1 MGGDLNLKKSWH
13 PVLMSNQRR
22 VWEEEKK
29 ALDERKRTEQR
40 IKELKEERAKEEI
53 QAKLEA
59 AGSRKRVD
67 RVDWMYQGPSSGQA
81 GTTEE
86 MEGYLLG
93 KRRIDGLI
101 KGTENKKLEKQASED
116 SFMALQHA
124 NTLRDTA
131 AKIREDPMLAIKK
144 QEQAAYEAMMN
155 DPIKRRQLLALAG
168 KGEEKKEKEKKHRRH
183 HHRHRDGSDDERRH
197 KRRRREGDDGH
208 KSSRSERR
216 RRSDSYSRSPLPDRR
231 RDRSRSP
238 VTRRERS
245 PVPVRRRDSFDRPL
259 RRRSASPEEPGRSRP
274 ERSRSPVT
282 RRERSRSPIPRRDR
296 SRSPITRRDRSPF
309 PARRRDSFDRPP
321 RRRSASPEE
330 RGRSRP
336 DRERDYMRTQRR
348 NSSSVDSRS
357 PTPEPRRISP
367 DRRASYHVGRGGRD
381 FNNNSG
387 YRRNYDDRRNGG
399 GYDRRDDRRP
409 PVGPSKESTE
419 DKEAER
425 QRKLAAM
432 QEEASKLDI
441 DREKR
446 LAALAEQEKADREA
460 EDRARAKSSKYT
472 DKGAFISGV
481 RQKADDKGLADRI
494 GRGRQGFQ
502 RSDVE

>member
-131 AKIREDPMLAIKK
+131 AKVREDPMLAIKK

-168 KGEEKKEKEKKHRRH
+168 KGEEKKEKKEKKHRRH
-183 HHRHRDGSDDERRH
+183 HHRHRDDSDDERRH
-197 KRRRREGDDGH
+197 KRRRREDDDGH
-208 KSSRSERR
+208 RSSRTEHRR
-216 RRSDSYSRSPLPDRR
+216 RRSDSYSRSPSPVRR

-238 VTRRERS
+238 VS
-245 PVPVRRRDSFDRPL
+245 
-259 RRRSASPEEPGRSRP
+259 
-274 ERSRSPVT
+274 
-282 RRERSRSPIPRRDR
+282 RRDR
-296 SRSPITRRDRSPF
+296 SRSPVLKRERSRSPASRRDRPRSPVTRRDRSPS
-309 PARRRDSFDRPP
+309 PVRRRDSFDRPP

-336 DRERDYMRTQRR
+336 DRERDYVRTRRR
-348 NSSSVDSRS
+348 NSSSIDSRS
-357 PTPEPRRISP
+357 PTPEPRRRSP
-367 DRRASYHVGRGGRD
+367 DRRASYPAGRGGHDNRS
-381 FNNNSG
+381 NGANGWS
-387 YRRNYDDRRNGG
+387 YDSRRNGG
-399 GYDRRDDRRP
+399 GYERRDDRRP
-409 PVGPSKESTE
+409 QGAGSKESSE
-419 DKEAER
+419 GKEAER
-425 QRKLAAM
+425 QRKLAEM
-432 QEEASKLDI
+432 QQEASRLDI

-446 LAALAEQEKADREA
+446 LAALAEQEKADHEA
-460 EDRARAKSSKYT
+460 ENRARAKSSKYT

-481 RQKADDKGLADRI
+481 RQKADGKGLADRI

-502 RSDVE
+502 RAEE

>member
-131 AKIREDPMLAIKK
+131 AKVREDPMLAIKK

-168 KGEEKKEKEKKHRRH
+168 KGEEKKEKKEKKHRRH
-183 HHRHRDGSDDERRH
+183 HHRHRDDSDDERRH
-197 KRRRREGDDGH
+197 KRRRREDDDGH
-208 KSSRSERR
+208 RSSRTEHRR
-216 RRSDSYSRSPLPDRR
+216 RRSDSYSRSPSPVRR
-231 RDRSRSP
+231 RDRSR
-238 VTRRERS
+238 
-245 PVPVRRRDSFDRPL
+245 
-259 RRRSASPEEPGRSRP
+259 
-274 ERSRSPVT
+274 
-282 RRERSRSPIPRRDR
+282 
-296 SRSPITRRDRSPF
+296 
-309 PARRRDSFDRPP
+309 FDRPP

-336 DRERDYMRTQRR
+336 NRERDYVRTRRR
-348 NSSSVDSRS
+348 NSSSIDSRS
-357 PTPEPRRISP
+357 STPEPRRRSP
-367 DRRASYHVGRGGRD
+367 DRRASYPAGRGGYDNR
-381 FNNNSG
+381 NNGANGWS
-387 YRRNYDDRRNGG
+387 YDNRRNGG
-399 GYDRRDDRRP
+399 GYERRDDRRP
-409 PVGPSKESTE
+409 QGRPSKESGE
-419 DKEAER
+419 GKEAER
-425 QRKLAAM
+425 QRKLAEM
-432 QEEASKLDI
+432 QQEASRLDI

-446 LAALAEQEKADREA
+446 LAALEEQERADREA
-460 EDRARAKSSKYT
+460 ENRARAKSSKYT

-502 RSDVE
+502 RAEE

>member
-13 PVLMSNQRR
+13 PVLMSNQKR

-29 ALDERKRTEQR
+29 ALDERKRTDQR

-101 KGTENKKLEKQASED
+101 KGTEHKKLEKQAAED
-116 SFMALQHA
+116 SFMALQNA

-131 AKIREDPMLAIKK
+131 AKVREDPMLAIKR

-168 KGEEKKEKEKKHRRH
+168 QGEDVKVKKEKKHRRH
-183 HHRHRDGSDDERRH
+183 HHRHRDDSDDERRH
-197 KRRRREGDDGH
+197 KRRRRDDEERGH
-208 KSSRSERR
+208 RSSRSEHPR
-216 RRSDSYSRSPLPDRR
+216 RRSPSYSRSP
-231 RDRSRSP
+231 S
-238 VTRRERS
+238 
-245 PVPVRRRDSFDRPL
+245 PVRRRDSVDKDRRP
-259 RRRSASPEEPGRSRP
+259 RSASPDDRG
-274 ERSRSPVT
+274 
-282 RRERSRSPIPRRDR
+282 RDR
-296 SRSPITRRDRSPF
+296 LDRTRDH
-309 PARRRDSFDRPP
+309 ARR
-321 RRRSASPEE
+321 
-330 RGRSRP
+330 
-336 DRERDYMRTQRR
+336 RR

-357 PTPEPRRISP
+357 PPPDRRRRSP
-367 DRRASYHVGRGGRD
+367 DRRKSYPAAR
-381 FNNNSG
+381 
-387 YRRNYDDRRNGG
+387 DDRANGYG
-399 GYDRRDDRRP
+399 WNGRHDNRRDEGQGRRDDRRP
-409 PVGPSKESTE
+409 AREEPAE
-419 DKEAER
+419 DREAER

-432 QEEASKLDI
+432 QQDASSLDL

-446 LAALAEQEKADREA
+446 LAALEERERADREA
-460 EDRARAKSSKYT
+460 EERSRAKSSKYG
-472 DKGAFISGV
+472 DKGDFIHGLN
-481 RQKADDKGLADRI
+481 RKAGDMGLADRI
-494 GRGRQGFQ
+494 GRGRQGLQKDF
-502 RSDVE
+502 E

>member
-93 KRRIDGLI
+93 KRRIDGVI

-168 KGEEKKEKEKKHRRH
+168 KGDEKKEKKEKRHRRH
-183 HHRHRDGSDDERRH
+183 HHRHRDDSDDERRH
-197 KRRRREGDDGH
+197 KRRRREDGEGH

-216 RRSDSYSRSPLPDRR
+216 RRSDSYSRSPSPVRR

-245 PVPVRRRDSFDRPL
+245 
-259 RRRSASPEEPGRSRP
+259 
-274 ERSRSPVT
+274 
-282 RRERSRSPIPRRDR
+282 RSPISRRDR
-296 SRSPITRRDRSPF
+296 SRSPITRRNRSPS
-309 PARRRDSFDRPP
+309 PVRRRDSFDRPQ

-336 DRERDYMRTQRR
+336 DRERDYIRTRRR
-348 NSSSVDSRS
+348 NSSSIDSRS
-357 PTPEPRRISP
+357 PTPEPRRRSP
-367 DRRASYHVGRGGRD
+367 DRRASYPASRDGRD
-381 FNNNSG
+381 FRSNGANG
-387 YRRNYDDRRNGG
+387 CNYDDRRNGS

-409 PVGPSKESTE
+409 PAGPSKGSTE

-425 QRKLAAM
+425 QRKLAEM
-432 QEEASKLDI
+432 QEEASKLDV

-446 LAALAEQEKADREA
+446 LAALAEREKADREA

>member
-131 AKIREDPMLAIKK
+131 AKVREDPMLAIKK

-168 KGEEKKEKEKKHRRH
+168 KGEEKKDKKEKKHRRH
-183 HHRHRDGSDDERRH
+183 HHRHRDDSDDERRH
-197 KRRRREGDDGH
+197 KRRRREDGDGH
-208 KSSRSERR
+208 RSSRTEHRR
-216 RRSDSYSRSPLPDRR
+216 RRSDSYSRERSRSPASR
-231 RDRSRSP
+231 RDRPRSP
-238 VTRRERS
+238 VTRRDRS
-245 PVPVRRRDSFDRPL
+245 PSAVRRRDSFDRL
-259 RRRSASPEEPGRSRP
+259 
-274 ERSRSPVT
+274 
-282 RRERSRSPIPRRDR
+282 
-296 SRSPITRRDRSPF
+296 
-309 PARRRDSFDRPP
+309 P

-336 DRERDYMRTQRR
+336 DRERDYVRTRRR
-348 NSSSVDSRS
+348 NSSSIDSRS
-357 PTPEPRRISP
+357 PTPEPRRRSP
-367 DRRASYHVGRGGRD
+367 DRRASYPAGRGGHDNR
-381 FNNNSG
+381 NNGANGWS
-387 YRRNYDDRRNGG
+387 YDSRRNGG
-399 GYDRRDDRRP
+399 GYERRDDRRP
-409 PVGPSKESTE
+409 QGAGSKGSSEG
-419 DKEAER
+419 KEAER
-425 QRKLAAM
+425 QRKLAEM
-432 QEEASKLDI
+432 QQEASRLDI

-446 LAALAEQEKADREA
+446 LAALAEQEKADYEA
-460 EDRARAKSSKYT
+460 ENRARAKSSKYT

-481 RQKADDKGLADRI
+481 RQKADGKGLADRI

-502 RSDVE
+502 RAEE

>member
-53 QAKLEA
+53 QNKLEA

-101 KGTENKKLEKQASED
+101 KGTEHKKLEKQASED

-124 NTLRDTA
+124 NTVRDTA
-131 AKIREDPMLAIKK
+131 SKIREDPMLAIKR

-155 DPIKRRQLLALAG
+155 DPVKRRQLLAIAG
-168 KGEEKKEKEKKHRRH
+168 GAGAVEENKPKKEKRHRRH
-183 HHRHRDGSDDERRH
+183 HHRHHDDSDDERRH
-197 KRRRREGDDGH
+197 KRRRRDDDDRGH
-208 KSSRSERR
+208 RSSRSEHRR
-216 RRSDSYSRSPLPDRR
+216 RRSPSYSRSPSPVARNGSYEKSRRPRSASPEDRGRGKADREREYDSRRRRNTSSVDSQSSSPDRR
-231 RDRSRSP
+231 RDSGDRRKSYPTSRNDREYRGNGAG
-238 VTRRERS
+238 RRNE
-245 PVPVRRRDSFDRPL
+245 
-259 RRRSASPEEPGRSRP
+259 
-274 ERSRSPVT
+274 
-282 RRERSRSPIPRRDR
+282 
-296 SRSPITRRDRSPF
+296 
-309 PARRRDSFDRPP
+309 PAR
-321 RRRSASPEE
+321 
-330 RGRSRP
+330 
-336 DRERDYMRTQRR
+336 
-348 NSSSVDSRS
+348 
-357 PTPEPRRISP
+357 
-367 DRRASYHVGRGGRD
+367 
-381 FNNNSG
+381 
-387 YRRNYDDRRNGG
+387 YDDRRNGG
-399 GYDRRDDRRP
+399 YDRRGDRNP
-409 PVGPSKESTE
+409 QEGQNNGASEE
-419 DKEAER
+419 KEAER

-432 QEEASKLDI
+432 QQDASNLDM

-446 LAALAEQEKADREA
+446 LAALAEQEKADCEA
-460 EDRARAKSSKYT
+460 EDRARAKSSKYST
-472 DKGAFISGV
+472 KGDFINGLN
-481 RQKADDKGLADRI
+481 RQAGDISLADRI

-502 RSDVE
+502 KDDE

>member
-67 RVDWMYQGPSSGQA
+67 RVDWMYQGPASGTA

-116 SFMALQHA
+116 TFMALQNA

-131 AKIREDPMLAIKK
+131 AKVREDPMLAIKR

-168 KGEEKKEKEKKHRRH
+168 KGENKKEKKEKKRRHHRH
-183 HHRHRDGSDDERRH
+183 HHRHRDDSDDERSR
-197 KRRRREGDDGH
+197 KRRRREDDNH
-208 KSSRSERR
+208 RSSRSERR
-216 RRSDSYSRSPLPDRR
+216 HRSDSYSRSPSPVRRRDSSPSPVRRRERSRSPVSRRERSRSPLPR

-238 VTRRERS
+238 VAKRDRS
-245 PVPVRRRDSFDRPL
+245 ASPVRRRDSFN
-259 RRRSASPEEPGRSRP
+259 
-274 ERSRSPVT
+274 
-282 RRERSRSPIPRRDR
+282 
-296 SRSPITRRDRSPF
+296 
-309 PARRRDSFDRPP
+309 RPP

-336 DRERDYMRTQRR
+336 GRERDYIRTQRR
-348 NSSSVDSRS
+348 NSSSIDSRS
-357 PTPEPRRISP
+357 PTPEPRRRSP
-367 DRRASYHVGRGGRD
+367 DRRASY
-381 FNNNSG
+381 SA
-387 YRRNYDDRRNGG
+387 
-399 GYDRRDDRRP
+399 RRDDRDNRGNGTNVRRYDNGRNGNGYERRDNQRP
-409 PVGPSKESTE
+409 QAGHSKESAE
-419 DKEAER
+419 EKEAER

-432 QEEASKLDI
+432 QQDASKLDV

-446 LAALAEQEKADREA
+446 LAALEEQEKADREA

-472 DKGAFISGV
+472 DKGAFISGLH
-481 RQKADDKGLADRI
+481 QKAGDKGLADRI

-502 RSDVE
+502 RADD

>member
-101 KGTENKKLEKQASED
+101 KGTENKKLEKKASED

-131 AKIREDPMLAIKK
+131 TKVREDPMLAIKK

-168 KGEEKKEKEKKHRRH
+168 KGEEKKEKKEKRHRRH
-183 HHRHRDGSDDERRH
+183 HHRHRDDSDDERRH
-197 KRRRREGDDGH
+197 KRRRREDDEGH
-208 KSSRSERR
+208 
-216 RRSDSYSRSPLPDRR
+216 
-231 RDRSRSP
+231 
-238 VTRRERS
+238 
-245 PVPVRRRDSFDRPL
+245 RDSFDRQQ
-259 RRRSASPEEPGRSRP
+259 
-274 ERSRSPVT
+274 
-282 RRERSRSPIPRRDR
+282 
-296 SRSPITRRDRSPF
+296 
-309 PARRRDSFDRPP
+309 

-330 RGRSRP
+330 RGRNRS
-336 DRERDYMRTQRR
+336 DRERDYIRTRRR
-348 NSSSVDSRS
+348 NSSSIDSRS
-357 PTPEPRRISP
+357 PTPEPRRRSP
-367 DRRASYHVGRGGRD
+367 DRRTSYPAGRGGRD
-381 FNNNSG
+381 FRNNGANG
-387 YRRNYDDRRNGG
+387 RNYDDRQNGG
-399 GYDRRDDRRP
+399 GYERRDDGKP
-409 PVGPSKESTE
+409 PVGPSKESAE

-446 LAALAEQEKADREA
+446 LAALAEREKADREA

-502 RSDVE
+502 RSDIE

>member
-116 SFMALQHA
+116 SFMALQHT

-155 DPIKRRQLLALAG
+155 DPIKRRQLLALAR
-168 KGEEKKEKEKKHRRH
+168 KGEEKKEKKEKRHRRH
-183 HHRHRDGSDDERRH
+183 HHRHRDDSEDERRH
-197 KRRRREGDDGH
+197 KRRRREDNEGH

-216 RRSDSYSRSPLPDRR
+216 RRSDSYSRSPSPVRR

-238 VTRRERS
+238 VARRQ
-245 PVPVRRRDSFDRPL
+245 
-259 RRRSASPEEPGRSRP
+259 
-274 ERSRSPVT
+274 
-282 RRERSRSPIPRRDR
+282 RSRSPISRRDR
-296 SRSPITRRDRSPF
+296 SRSPITRRDRSPS
-309 PARRRDSFDRPP
+309 PVRRRDSFDRPQG
-321 RRRSASPEE
+321 RRSASPEE

-336 DRERDYMRTQRR
+336 DRERDYIRTRRR
-348 NSSSVDSRS
+348 NSSSIDSRS
-357 PTPEPRRISP
+357 PTPEPRRRSP
-367 DRRASYHVGRGGRD
+367 DRRASYPAGRD
-381 FNNNSG
+381 SRDFRNNTANG
-387 YRRNYDDRRNGG
+387 RNYDDRRNGG
-399 GYDRRDDRRP
+399 GYERRDDRRP
-409 PVGPSKESTE
+409 PMGPSKESTE

-425 QRKLAAM
+425 QRKLAEM

-446 LAALAEQEKADREA
+446 LAALAEREKADREA

-472 DKGAFISGV
+472 DKGAFIGGV

>member
-13 PVLMSNQRR
+13 PVLMSNQKR

-59 AGSRKRVD
+59 AGSRKRID

-101 KGTENKKLEKQASED
+101 KGTEHKKLEKQSSQD
-116 SFMALQHA
+116 SFMALQNA

-131 AKIREDPMLAIKK
+131 SKIREDPMLAIKR

-168 KGEEKKEKEKKHRRH
+168 QGDEFNVKKEKKHRRH
-183 HHRHRDGSDDERRH
+183 HHRHRDESDDERRH
-197 KRRRREGDDGH
+197 KRRRRDDDERERDH
-208 KSSRSERR
+208 RSSRSEHRR
-216 RRSDSYSRSPLPDRR
+216 RRSPSYSRSP
-231 RDRSRSP
+231 S
-238 VTRRERS
+238 
-245 PVPVRRRDSFDRPL
+245 
-259 RRRSASPEEPGRSRP
+259 
-274 ERSRSPVT
+274 
-282 RRERSRSPIPRRDR
+282 
-296 SRSPITRRDRSPF
+296 
-309 PARRRDSFDRPP
+309 PARRRDSFGRDRRP
-321 RRRSASPEE
+321 RSVSPDDRGRERTERARDYDRRRRNTSSAGSRSASPD
-330 RGRSRP
+330 RGRR
-336 DRERDYMRTQRR
+336 
-348 NSSSVDSRS
+348 
-357 PTPEPRRISP
+357 SP
-367 DRRASYHVGRGGRD
+367 DRRRSYPAPRENG
-381 FNNNSG
+381 
-387 YRRNYDDRRNGG
+387 DRRG
-399 GYDRRDDRRP
+399 GYDRYDRYDNRRDGDYGRRDDR
-409 PVGPSKESTE
+409 PVRRQPSE
-419 DKEAER
+419 DREAER

-432 QEEASKLDI
+432 QEDASNLDV

-446 LAALAEQEKADREA
+446 LAALEVREREIREA
-460 EDRARAKSSKYT
+460 EDKARAKSSKYG
-472 DKGAFISGV
+472 DKGDFVHGLN
-481 RQKADDKGLADRI
+481 RKAGDMALADRI

-502 RSDVE
+502 REVE

>member
-168 KGEEKKEKEKKHRRH
+168 KGEEKKEKKEKEKKHRRH
-183 HHRHRDGSDDERRH
+183 HHRHRDDSDDERRH
-197 KRRRREGDDGH
+197 KRRRREDDEGH
-208 KSSRSERR
+208 RNGRSERR
-216 RRSDSYSRSPLPDRR
+216 LSR

-238 VTRRERS
+238 TSRRNRS
-245 PVPVRRRDSFDRPL
+245 PSPVRRRDSFDRP
-259 RRRSASPEEPGRSRP
+259 
-274 ERSRSPVT
+274 T
-282 RRERSRSPIPRRDR
+282 
-296 SRSPITRRDRSPF
+296 
-309 PARRRDSFDRPP
+309 

-336 DRERDYMRTQRR
+336 DRERDYIRTRRR

-357 PTPEPRRISP
+357 PTPEPRRRSP
-367 DRRASYHVGRGGRD
+367 DRRASYPAGRSGRD
-381 FNNNSG
+381 NRSNGTNG
-387 YRRNYDDRRNGG
+387 RNYDNRRNGG
-399 GYDRRDDRRP
+399 GYERRDDWRP
-409 PVGPSKESTE
+409 QGGVSKESAE
-419 DKEAER
+419 DREAER
-425 QRKLAAM
+425 QRKLAEM
-432 QEEASKLDI
+432 QQEASKLDI

-502 RSDVE
+502 RTED

>member
-101 KGTENKKLEKQASED
+101 KGNEHKKLEKQASEQ
-116 SFMALQHA
+116 SFMALQNA

-131 AKIREDPMLAIKK
+131 AKVREDPMLAIKR

-155 DPIKRRQLLALAG
+155 DPIKRRQLLAAAG
-168 KGEEKKEKEKKHRRH
+168 HGEEKKEKKGKRRHKH
-183 HHRHRDGSDDERRH
+183 HHRSRDHDRDDDDSDEDRRKRRRRDDSEDTRERHRYRERSRDRDDSDDERR
-197 KRRRREGDDGH
+197 KRRRIEDDGYR
-208 KSSRSERR
+208 SSRSEHRR
-216 RRSDSYSRSPLPDRR
+216 RRSF
-231 RDRSRSP
+231 
-238 VTRRERS
+238 T
-245 PVPVRRRDSFDRPL
+245 
-259 RRRSASPEEPGRSRP
+259 
-274 ERSRSPVT
+274 
-282 RRERSRSPIPRRDR
+282 
-296 SRSPITRRDRSPF
+296 
-309 PARRRDSFDRPP
+309 
-321 RRRSASPEE
+321 PEE
-330 RGRSRP
+330 RGRGRSGR
-336 DRERDYMRTQRR
+336 DRDYDRDRRR
-348 NSSSVDSRS
+348 NSSSPDSRS
-357 PTPEPRRISP
+357 PPPDRRRASP
-367 DRRASYHVGRGGRD
+367 DRRKSYPEVRD
-381 FNNNSG
+381 DRYSRNNGANGPRRFNDRSDN
-387 YRRNYDDRRNGG
+387 RRNG
-399 GYDRRDDRRP
+399 YDRNDEYRP
-409 PVGPSKESTE
+409 QNKSRQEEAAE

-432 QEEASKLDI
+432 QQDASKLDV

-446 LAALAEQEKADREA
+446 LAALAEQEKATREL
-460 EDRARAKSSKYT
+460 EDKARAKSSKYG
-472 DKGAFISGV
+472 DKGDFVNNLHRKAGEIS
-481 RQKADDKGLADRI
+481 LADRI
-494 GRGRQGFQ
+494 GRGKQGLMK
-502 RSDVE
+502 DDE